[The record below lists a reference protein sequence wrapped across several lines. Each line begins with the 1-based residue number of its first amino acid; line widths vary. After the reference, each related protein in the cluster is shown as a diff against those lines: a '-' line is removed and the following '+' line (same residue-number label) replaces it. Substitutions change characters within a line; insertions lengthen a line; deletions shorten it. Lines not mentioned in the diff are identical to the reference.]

1 MLGFKVVIELGS
13 GPKQDGTT
21 DCGLYAIATSVSLA
35 TGSQPK
41 DFIQPSMRD
50 HLLLCFEN
58 FTLSTFP

>member
-1 MLGFKVVIELGS
+1 MDYN
-13 GPKQDGTT
+13 QDGTA
-21 DCGLYAIATSVSLA
+21 DCGLFAIATSVSLA

-41 DFIQPSMRD
+41 DFIQQSMRD